1 MARSVK
7 YCMYKDPF
15 KKSNSLVCS
24 ADNLESDLPST
35 DVRSSSDRSSSA
47 GYESPE
53 EKEKT
58 IKKTKSPEMPPRKRG
73 RPRKQQPNASISL
86 EESGR
91 VPKRGRGRPPKYLK
105 INVDP
110 QPSANE

>member
-1 MARSVK
+1 
-7 YCMYKDPF
+7 
-15 KKSNSLVCS
+15 
-24 ADNLESDLPST
+24 
-35 DVRSSSDRSSSA
+35 
-47 GYESPE
+47 
-53 EKEKT
+53 
-58 IKKTKSPEMPPRKRG
+58 MPPRKRG